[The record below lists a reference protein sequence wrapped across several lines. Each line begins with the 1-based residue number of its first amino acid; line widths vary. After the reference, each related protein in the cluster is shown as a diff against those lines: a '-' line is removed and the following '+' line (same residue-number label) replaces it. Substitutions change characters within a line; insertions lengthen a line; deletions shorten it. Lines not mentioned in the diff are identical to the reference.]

1 MTKRTLRALLLSAPL
16 LLASCSWR
24 DSVVVYLTSDARGW
38 TLRSPEDEGPAPAGF
53 PVLKKVIE
61 NEERP
66 FLLFHAGP
74 WLSGPPE
81 SLPQR
86 AKAAAECMAGM
97 PYAAAGLLGEDLDLD
112 PARVER
118 ALKDSPLPLLGSNLY
133 LKSGK
138 RLPFAGRS
146 VTSAVGGTSLGLA
159 VLTAPQPDKLV
170 WPKYGVRYK
179 FEKETYE
186 VELALK
192 EMSAAGAGIKA
203 VLLEIGEGDGAMEF
217 LKYFLGH
224 FNGRVNLAL
233 VKSPAVT
240 KRFTY
245 KGTLVVPVLDGLN
258 RVELRLSPKGGLA
271 DASHGT
277 IRLDAEKHG
286 SDPAVEAMLDSH
298 RSGAQATLDRVIGT
312 LPYPLE
318 PGNSGP
324 STAGA
329 WAAACLKRWARGDAA
344 IFDPADMRAPLPRGE
359 VKLGDLYRAL
369 PGENSVVFVKIR
381 GQELLEFLRDS
392 AGRRLSY
399 AGVSYDA
406 ASGAGEA
413 DGQPIQ
419 PGRLYRV
426 AIPDSMVSETEYT
439 ILSTAMEFS
448 NSRHPVRDTLRWCL
462 GHRQPARPAMAGM
475 EF

>member
-1 MTKRTLRALLLSAPL
+1 MTKRALKALIFFSPL

-24 DSVVVYLTSDARGW
+24 DSVVVYVTSDARGW
-38 TLRSPEDEGPAPAGF
+38 VLRAPEDEGPAPAGF

-61 NEERP
+61 NEDRP

-97 PYAAAGLLGEDLDLD
+97 PYAAAGLLGEDLELD
-112 PARVER
+112 PSRVER
-118 ALKDSPLPLLGSNLY
+118 ALKGSALPLLGSNLY

-146 VTSAVGGTSLGLA
+146 VTAAVGGTSLGLA
-159 VLTAPQPDKLV
+159 VLTAPRPEKLA
-170 WPKYGVRYK
+170 WPKYGSRYK

-186 VELALK
+186 TELALK
-192 EMSAAGAGIKA
+192 EMSAAGAGIKS
-203 VLLEIGEGDGAMEF
+203 VLLEIGEGEGAMEF

-224 FNGRVNLAL
+224 FNGRLDLAM

-245 KGTLVVPVLDGLN
+245 KGTLVVPVLAGLN
-258 RVELRLSPKGGLA
+258 RIELKPAHKGGLA
-271 DASHGT
+271 DASHRT
-277 IRLDAEKHG
+277 IKLDAEKYG

-298 RSGAQATLDRVIGT
+298 SSGAQATLDRVIGT

-318 PGNSGP
+318 PGKSGP

-344 IFDPADMRAPLPRGE
+344 IFDPADIRAPLPRGE

-369 PGENSVVFVKIR
+369 PGENNVVFVKIR
-381 GQELLEFLRDS
+381 GQEFLEFLRDS
-392 AGRRLSY
+392 AHRRLSY

-406 ASGAGEA
+406 GKGTGEA

-426 AIPDSMVSETEYT
+426 AIPDSMVSENEHT
-439 ILSTAMEFS
+439 ILSTAMEFA
-448 NSRHPVRDTLRWCL
+448 NSRHPVRDTMRWCL
-462 GHRQPARPAMAGM
+462 GRRQPARPAMAGM

>member
-1 MTKRTLRALLLSAPL
+1 MRKPALKALLLSAPL

-38 TLRSPEDEGPAPAGF
+38 VLRAPEDDGPAPAGF

-61 NEERP
+61 KEKRP

-86 AKAAAECMAGM
+86 AKAAAECMAGI

-112 PARVER
+112 PVRVEK
-118 ALKDSPLPLLGSNLY
+118 ALKDSPLPLLGSNIY
-133 LKSGK
+133 LKSGR
-138 RLPFAGRS
+138 RLAFAVRS
-146 VTSAVGGTSLGLA
+146 HTAPLGGTSLGLA
-159 VLTAPQPDKLV
+159 VITAPQPDRLS
-170 WPKYGVRYK
+170 WPKYGARYK

-186 VELALK
+186 AELALK
-192 EMSAAGAGIKA
+192 EMNSAGAGIKA
-203 VLLEIGEGDGAMEF
+203 VLLEIGEGEGAMDF

-224 FNGRVNLAL
+224 FNGRIDLAL

-240 KRFTY
+240 KRFSY
-245 KGTLVVPVLDGLN
+245 KGAFVVPVAEGLN
-258 RVELRLSPKGGLA
+258 RVELRPSPKGGLSGA
-271 DASHGT
+271 AHKA
-277 IRLDAEKHG
+277 IKLDGKKYG

-298 RSGAQATLDRVIGT
+298 RSGARATLDRVIGT

-318 PGNSGP
+318 PGKSGP

-329 WAAACLKRWARGDAA
+329 WAAACLRRWARSDAA
-344 IFDPADMRAPLPRGE
+344 IFDPDDMRSALPRGE
-359 VKLGDLYRAL
+359 VRLGDLYRSL
-369 PGENSVVFVKIR
+369 PGENNVVFVKIR

-392 AGRRLSY
+392 SGRRLSY
-399 AGVSYDA
+399 SGISYDA
-406 ASGAGEA
+406 EKGTGEA

-426 AIPDSMVSETEYT
+426 AIPDSMVSESDHA
-439 ILSTAMEFS
+439 ILSTAMEFA
-448 NSRHPVRDTLRWCL
+448 NSKHPVRDTLRWCL
-462 GHRQPARPAMAGM
+462 GRRQPARPAMPVM

>member
-1 MTKRTLRALLLSAPL
+1 MINKAKGALLLSLPL
-16 LLASCSWR
+16 LLASCAWR
-24 DSVVVYLTSDARGW
+24 DSVVVYLTSDATGW
-38 TLRSPEDEGPAPAGF
+38 VLRDTEDDSPAPAGF
-53 PVLKKVIE
+53 PVLKKFLE
-61 NEERP
+61 SEERP

-74 WLSGPPE
+74 WLSGPTE

-86 AKAAAECMAGM
+86 AKAAAECMAGI

-112 PARVER
+112 PARLEK
-118 ALKDSPLPLLGSNLY
+118 ALKGSPLPLLGSNLY
-133 LKSGK
+133 LKDG
-138 RLPFAGRS
+138 RRVPFASLSR
-146 VTSAVGGTSLGLA
+146 TAPLGGTSLGLA
-159 VLTAPQPDKLV
+159 VLTAPKPDRLS
-170 WPKYGVRYK
+170 WPKYGTRYK

-186 VELALK
+186 TELALK

-203 VLLEIGEGDGAMEF
+203 VLLEIGEGEGAMDF

-224 FNGRVNLAL
+224 FNGRLDLAL
-233 VKSPAVT
+233 VKSAAVT
-240 KRFTY
+240 KEFSY
-245 KGTLVVPVLDGLN
+245 KGTRVVPVLEGLN

-271 DASHGT
+271 DSSHRT
-277 IRLDAEKHG
+277 IRLDAARHG

-298 RSGAQATLDRVIGT
+298 RSGAQAALDRVIGT

-318 PGNSGP
+318 PGRSGP
-324 STAGA
+324 SPAGA

-344 IFDPADMRAPLPRGE
+344 IFDPSDIRADLPRGE
-359 VKLGDLYRAL
+359 VRLGDLYRAL
-369 PGENSVVFVKIR
+369 PGENNVVFVKIR

-406 ASGAGEA
+406 AKGSGEA

-426 AIPDSMVSETEYT
+426 AIPDSMVSETDYA
-439 ILSTAMEFS
+439 ILSTAMEFA
-448 NSRHPVRDTLRWCL
+448 NSRHPVRDTMRWCL
-462 GHRQPARPAMAGM
+462 GRRQPARPAMAGM